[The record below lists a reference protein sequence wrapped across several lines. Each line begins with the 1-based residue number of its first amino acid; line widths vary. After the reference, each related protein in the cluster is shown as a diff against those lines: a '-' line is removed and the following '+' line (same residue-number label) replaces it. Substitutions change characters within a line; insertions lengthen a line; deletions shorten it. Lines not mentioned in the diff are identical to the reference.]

1 MVTKK
6 EIDKREMISKK
17 MQKLFSEIMRAIGFV
32 FLFAFSM
39 IGAIVFYTIQGTG
52 NIIQTIMV
60 ASVVVIM
67 LFAMT
72 QVKDR
77 W

>member
-6 EIDKREMISKK
+6 EEKRKEVEKK
-17 MQKLFSEIMRAIGFV
+17 LQKFFSEIMRAIGFI
-32 FLFAFSM
+32 FLFGFSM
-39 IGAIVFYTIQGTG
+39 VGAIVFYTIQGTT
-52 NIIQTIMV
+52 NIIQTIMIS
-60 ASVVVIM
+60 SVVILM

-72 QVKDR
+72 QVKDK